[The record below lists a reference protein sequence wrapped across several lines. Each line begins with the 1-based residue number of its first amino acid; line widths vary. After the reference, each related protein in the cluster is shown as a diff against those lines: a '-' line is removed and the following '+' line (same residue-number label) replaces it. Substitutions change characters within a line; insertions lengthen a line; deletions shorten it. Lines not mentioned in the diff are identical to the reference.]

1 MAKEEKQAEK
11 KAPEDRRPPAAAEA
25 KSAGKPGDGGKP
37 QDGAK
42 AQDGGK
48 PQGGGKA
55 QGGGKP
61 QEGGKAPEGGKPQ
74 EGAAAV
80 KPAVRRKALRSVPVG
95 VAHINA
101 TFNNT
106 QVTISDLK
114 GAVLAWSSAGRMGFK
129 GTRKST
135 AYAAT
140 VVAQDAARQVA
151 ACRMQELEVRVQG
164 PGAGR
169 ESAIRALQSSGLNIS
184 LIRDITPIPHNGCRP
199 RKRRRV

>member
-1 MAKEEKQAEK
+1 MTDKQNIKESENKAQAKEQKPQAAEK
-11 KAPEDRRPPAAAEA
+11 KHARAQADRTVNEKTQESAPAVEPAPETRPERVKAA
-25 KSAGKPGDGGKP
+25 
-37 QDGAK
+37 
-42 AQDGGK
+42 
-48 PQGGGKA
+48 
-55 QGGGKP
+55 
-61 QEGGKAPEGGKPQ
+61 
-74 EGAAAV
+74 
-80 KPAVRRKALRSVPVG
+80 RNVPVG

-106 QVTISDLK
+106 QVTITDPK

-140 VVAQDAARQVA
+140 VVAQEAAKLVSPY
-151 ACRMQELEVRVQG
+151 RMQEIEVRVQG

-169 ESAIRALQSSGLNIS
+169 ESAVRALQAAGMT
-184 LIRDITPIPHNGCRP
+184 ITVIKDVTPMPHNGCRP